1 MCANI
6 PESDFFYENENLN
19 HNLESL
25 TPLNCD
31 VNSPFFPII
40 NNDVNINDY
49 NDENVTYS
57 NFLLSYKNKLPTTT
71 NNNNSI
77 NNSNNNHNN
86 NNNIK
91 NNNNHN
97 NNNINKK
104 VNSNNLLGN
113 DISQMAFLLDY
124 PSTLNEPQFAVSCKD
139 IYKKDISTPSS
150 LVSSLPS
157 ANFSLSL
164 SNSPSPPAPLS
175 SSLKQEKASDR
186 DIETNSAIFADPA
199 AFERE
204 TFTQELTLE
213 NLNNQ
218 LNYPDFTINAVEQ
231 DPIPSSFSSSSSSS
245 SESSSSSSK
254 RKGKS
259 CHDSFSHSSPS
270 SSSESKKISDS
281 RLSAEGLAKVLNLES
296 PEEALKRERF
306 ILGIFQNELNYPLGY
321 KTWIRDTTK
330 EYRTKLI
337 NQLHQRVRVKYPEY
351 DQSILETIIRRGTYY
366 MMQSRLRRERR
377 TKLKERKRTT

>member
-1 MCANI
+1 MCANL
-6 PESDFFYENENLN
+6 PETDLFYENENIN
-19 HNLESL
+19 YNLESL
-25 TPLNCD
+25 APLNCD
-31 VNSPFFPII
+31 VNSPMFPI
-40 NNDVNINDY
+40 NNDGANINAYSDD
-49 NDENVTYS
+49 NLTYS
-57 NFLLSYKNKLPTTT
+57 NFLLCYKDKLATTT
-71 NNNNSI
+71 NKNSSI
-77 NNSNNNHNN
+77 TNSNNTH
-86 NNNIK
+86 

-97 NNNINKK
+97 NHNNNHY
-104 VNSNNLLGN
+104 NNLLSN
-113 DISQMAFLLDY
+113 DISQMNFLLDY
-124 PSTLNEPQFAVSCKD
+124 PSTLNEPQFAVNCKD

-164 SNSPSPPAPLS
+164 SNSPSPPPPSS
-175 SSLKQEKASDR
+175 SSLRQEEITIPNAS
-186 DIETNSAIFADPA
+186 TNCDAFADPT
-199 AFERE
+199 AFGRE
-204 TFTQELTLE
+204 TLPLTQELTLD

-218 LNYPDFTINAVEQ
+218 LNYPDFTINAIEQ

-245 SESSSSSSK
+245 ESTTSSSRRSK
-254 RKGKS
+254 A
-259 CHDSFSHSSPS
+259 CHDSFSNSSPS

-296 PEEALKRERF
+296 PEEALRRERF

-337 NQLHQRVRVKYPEY
+337 NQLHERVKVKYPEY

-377 TKLKERKRTT
+377 MKLKERKRTT